1 MKILEQNQ
9 FSRSHA
15 GGRVLSANGIIEY
28 RWVVG
33 IFNIRS
39 MFFRRSICMLLHIVL
54 RRIRDPEGILCKT
67 DRQNKKLN
75 GS

>member
-9 FSRSHA
+9 FSRLHA

-39 MFFRRSICMLLHIVL
+39 MFSEDSYACYYI
-54 RRIRDPEGILCKT
+54 
-67 DRQNKKLN
+67 
-75 GS
+75 SS